1 VSSQPRAFFALDFGS
16 TTTSACV
23 LGHVGGHWRLIAHTS
38 APSYFDVDSLLSGL
52 LSQIGA
58 ADSELLGAL
67 CGDDDPD
74 IPILVST
81 WPRLVA
87 RTTPARRIAV
97 IAGSR
102 RQRRRL
108 ETAALRAGWDVVGG
122 SADEDDPVVL
132 SRLILSTKTSAIL
145 LGADHVPGGDEKRH
159 LPDLAALV
167 AGATRSRPELT
178 VVLAGGAAAYE
189 SQFAA
194 LMDTRPESVAAIE
207 VALDELQDEP
217 EIAALEPSAD
227 EAPPQTKMLG
237 NRPAAG
243 QTTSFA
249 NESTFVKGETP
260 VDAGD
265 AVKLPA
271 AEALPA
277 EASDAKTRTVA
288 TVESPPD
295 VAPEQAAETA
305 AAPVDAEPGAELD
318 ADVETA
324 AVSSEAAEPAT
335 DPATTEP
342 AATASAAA
350 EPAPAVAS
358 KPATLALGFQVADDA
373 AVVTHLLLAPDAE
386 AGQLPG
392 DALQEVL
399 EGLRA
404 LPNDSRLGVARSIA
418 SLAYV
423 LDRTIEVVEVG
434 MQGGL
439 VARSDPFGQGHF
451 TVASSRSGPIDG
463 SFAPASPSEEVIDGL
478 LAWSTIQLDRHRA
491 MDRLNDLR
499 LTPWGEADGDGA
511 VFRLAAAKAA
521 FGRLVDSMPELAARS
536 MPELVVAA
544 GGIFASLPPSA
555 VALALADL
563 VRRPGVCQLT
573 VDQSRILGPLGA
585 IEDEDERRRLLANL
599 ADDILVPLGGLI
611 LPAGIKPGKNAG
623 FLRLKAAA
631 SVSEIELHPGA
642 IQVVDLPPG
651 RAARADIDFRDSVRL
666 GKRGHH
672 FTVDVGGGLTGL
684 LVDLRDIPMRIS
696 DRPDSR
702 RSALD
707 TWQRGMWPEVDE

>member
-1 VSSQPRAFFALDFGS
+1 MSSQPRAFFALDFGS
-16 TTTSACV
+16 TTTSVSV
-23 LGHVGGHWRLIAHTS
+23 LGRVGGRWRLVAHTA
-38 APSYFDVDSLLSGL
+38 APSYFDVDSMLAGL
-52 LSQIGA
+52 LAGIGA
-58 ADSELLGAL
+58 TDPEMLTAL
-67 CGDDDPD
+67 NSGDEPD
-74 IPILVST
+74 IPVLVST

-87 RTTPARRIAV
+87 RSTPERQIAIV
-97 IAGSR
+97 AGSR

-108 ETAALRAGWDVVGG
+108 ETAALRAGWDVVAG
-122 SADEDDPVVL
+122 SADEDDAVVL
-132 SRLILSTKTSAIL
+132 SRLILSTKTSAVL
-145 LGADHVPGGDEKRH
+145 FGADHVPGGDEKRH

-178 VVLAGGAAAYE
+178 VVLAGGAAVYE

-194 LMDTRPESVAAIE
+194 LMESRPEVEAVS
-207 VALDELQDEP
+207 EP
-217 EIAALEPSAD
+217 EEEQLENEIDIPAPEPSAD
-227 EAPPQTKMLG
+227 EAPPQTKMLA
-237 NRPAAG
+237 RKVAAS
-243 QTTSFA
+243 QESAFA
-249 NESTFVKGETP
+249 NEASFVKGEAP
-260 VDAGD
+260 DEDA
-265 AVKLPA
+265 PA
-271 AEALPA
+271 AEASSA
-277 EASDAKTRTVA
+277 EASSAEMLDA
-288 TVESPPD
+288 EMPD
-295 VAPEQAAETA
+295 AEVPAAEM
-305 AAPVDAEPGAELD
+305 
-318 ADVETA
+318 
-324 AVSSEAAEPAT
+324 
-335 DPATTEP
+335 P
-342 AATASAAA
+342 AAGPRESFSIDETEAGRPPAEDSLAS
-350 EPAPAVAS
+350 EPAPAAADPDPIATHADTR
-358 KPATLALGFQVADDA
+358 KPATLPLGFQVSDGP
-373 AVVTHLLLAPDAE
+373 AVATHLLLAPDAE

-451 TVASSRSGPIDG
+451 TVASSRSCPTDG
-463 SFAPASPSEEVIDGL
+463 SFAPSSPSEEVIDGV
-478 LAWSTIQLDRHRA
+478 LAWSTIPLDRHRA

-521 FGRLVDSMPELAARS
+521 FGRLIESMPELAARS

-544 GGIFASLPPSA
+544 GGIFASLPPSV

-573 VDQSRILGPLGA
+573 VDQARILGPIGA
-585 IEDEDERRRLLANL
+585 IEDEDERRQLLANL
-599 ADDILVPLGGLI
+599 ADDMLMPLGALI
-611 LPAGIKPGKNAG
+611 LPAGVKPGRNAG
-623 FLRLKAAA
+623 SLRLKAAS
-631 SVSEIELHPGA
+631 SVAEIELHPGA

-672 FTVDVGGGLTGL
+672 FTVDVGGGLSGL